1 MIITILFSKE
11 VFIRLFADTK
21 KIAGLL
27 NVESRYL

>member
-21 KIAGLL
+21 NSGSPECG
-27 NVESRYL
+27 VRYF